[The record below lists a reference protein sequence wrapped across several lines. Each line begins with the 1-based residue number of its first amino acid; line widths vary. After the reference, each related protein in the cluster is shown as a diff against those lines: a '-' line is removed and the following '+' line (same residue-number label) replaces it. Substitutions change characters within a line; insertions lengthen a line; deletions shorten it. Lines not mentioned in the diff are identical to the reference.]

1 MLAGKSQAWSSDPR
15 RVGLEDGV
23 SLASRLSVE
32 RLGVLSLSHGD
43 SLREFT
49 VTAVQCEEALTLGV
63 QTGTTPPLPH
73 PQTGVAASHALP

>member
-32 RLGVLSLSHGD
+32 RLGVLSLSHW
-43 SLREFT
+43 
-49 VTAVQCEEALTLGV
+49 
-63 QTGTTPPLPH
+63 
-73 PQTGVAASHALP
+73 